1 MLPPRHDEKGRVRQ
15 PADALAAMRDQVL
28 VWALGELNLMNFS
41 LIPIVNPSLCPMLNE
56 VQTWALVLVEVDLLL
71 TSH

>member
-1 MLPPRHDEKGRVRQ
+1 
-15 PADALAAMRDQVL
+15 MRDQVL